1 MKWTDNPM
9 FDLSPS
15 FMEVQAAKAVFLR
28 KLQQNRQ
35 YTRYQPGTQLYMS
48 PETAVACALA
58 EVWRQGRKYQ
68 RDQAGAAL
76 LELAGI
82 TQGATV

>member
-1 MKWTDNPM
+1 
-9 FDLSPS
+9 
-15 FMEVQAAKAVFLR
+15 
-28 KLQQNRQ
+28 
-35 YTRYQPGTQLYMS
+35 MS

-68 RDQAGAAL
+68 RDQDGAAL